1 VKLRSRLALLVGAVF
16 VFGGGVIGG
25 SSALIARQE
34 ALDTLDG
41 VLGDAIS
48 SVKNDPAQDV
58 SAVLAIADSSPV
70 PISAMLFFDDSEP
83 VVLVESRDG
92 PETIKL
98 PLLSIAEVTRAAEE
112 PTTMSG
118 EVKLRIEAYSTG
130 NGEWLVVGTSLT
142 SINNQFGKSLMRSV
156 QLSLLIALFMVVF
169 MYWLIRRALLPIA
182 RVTRDAQR
190 IAEGDLDQE
199 LAPAVGSSEIR
210 QLSTSLHAMVN
221 SLRSAVETRA
231 QSEALM
237 REFLGDASHEL
248 RTPLTVIRGYIEI
261 LNSGQEL
268 SEEQRE
274 RAMSRLVSES
284 QRMSQTINDLL
295 LLAELGEVQQEMTES
310 VDLSVL
316 TANHVRDFSEQ
327 HKNRIVKSTIAS
339 DVMVAGNSEQLSRM
353 ISNVLSNI
361 SRHTPGDAE
370 VDVVVSKIDGQ
381 AILVFDDAGPGL
393 SAELYARTREGFQ
406 RFDRAHSKT
415 GGGFGLGL
423 SILSSI
429 VQRHEGTL
437 SMSKSPLG
445 GLRTQ
450 ITLPVCAG
458 SFA

>member
-1 VKLRSRLALLVGAVF
+1 MKLRTRLALLVGAVF
-16 VFGGGVIGG
+16 VIGGGVIGG

-34 ALDTLDG
+34 AIDTLDG

-92 PETIKL
+92 TEVIKL
-98 PLLSIAEVTRAAEE
+98 PILSIAEVTQAAED
-112 PTTMSG
+112 PMTKSG

-130 NGEWLVVGTSLT
+130 NGEWLVVGTSLS
-142 SINNQFGKSLMRSV
+142 SINNQFGKSLMRSI

-169 MYWLIRRALLPIA
+169 VYLLIRRALLPIA

-231 QSEALM
+231 RSEALM

-274 RAMSRLVSES
+274 RAMSRLVGES

-295 LLAELGEVQQEMTES
+295 LLAELGEVQHEMSET
-310 VDLSVL
+310 VDLSSLV
-316 TANHVRDFSEQ
+316 ANHLRDFSDQ
-327 HKNRIVKSTIAS
+327 HNNRTVKSAIAK
-339 DVMVAGNSEQLSRM
+339 DVIVTGNSEQLSRM

-361 SRHTPGDAE
+361 SRHTPGEAE
-370 VDVVVSKIDGQ
+370 VDVVVSRIDGQ

-429 VQRHEGTL
+429 VQRHDGTL
-437 SMSKSPLG
+437 SMSVSPLG

-450 ITLPVCAG
+450 ISLKLAR
-458 SFA
+458 

>member
-1 VKLRSRLALLVGAVF
+1 MKLRTRLALLVGAVF
-16 VFGGGVIGG
+16 VIGGGVIGG

-34 ALDTLDG
+34 ALDAVDV
-41 VLGDAIS
+41 VLGNAIV
-48 SVKNDPAQDV
+48 SVQNDPAQDV
-58 SAVLAIADSSPV
+58 SAVLSVADSSPV

-92 PETIKL
+92 PEPIKI
-98 PLLSIAEVTRAAEE
+98 PLLSIAEVTRAAEG
-112 PTTMSG
+112 PMTRSG

-142 SINNQFGKSLMRSV
+142 SIDNQFGKSLMRSV
-156 QLSLLIALFMVVF
+156 QLSLLIALFMVVLV
-169 MYWLIRRALLPIA
+169 YWLIRRALLPIA

-199 LAPAVGSSEIR
+199 IAPAVGSSEIR

-221 SLRSAVETRA
+221 SLRAAVETRA

-261 LNSGQEL
+261 LNSGQKL

-310 VDLSVL
+310 VDLSL
-316 TANHVRDFSEQ
+316 LAANYVRDFSEQ
-327 HKNRIVKSTIAS
+327 HKNRIVKSTIAGN
-339 DVMVAGNSEQLSRM
+339 VMVTGNSEQLSRM

-361 SRHTPGDAE
+361 SRHTPEDAG

-381 AILVFDDAGPGL
+381 AILVFDDSGPGL

-429 VQRHEGTL
+429 VQRHGGSL
-437 SMSKSPLG
+437 SLSPSPLG
-445 GLRTQ
+445 GLRTH
-450 ITLPVCAG
+450 ITLKAR
-458 SFA
+458 

>member
-1 VKLRSRLALLVGAVF
+1 MKLRTRLALLVGAVF
-16 VFGGGVIGG
+16 VVGGGAIGG

-34 ALDTLDG
+34 AIDALDG
-41 VLGDAIS
+41 VLSDAIA
-48 SVKNDPAQDV
+48 SVRNDPANDV
-58 SAVLAIADSSPV
+58 SAVLEIADSSPV

-92 PETIKL
+92 SEIVRFPA
-98 PLLSIAEVTRAAEE
+98 LSIAEVTRAAEE
-112 PTTMSG
+112 SMNKSAET
-118 EVKLRIEAYSTG
+118 ELRIAAYSTG
-130 NGEWLVVGTSLT
+130 NGEWLVVGSSMS
-142 SINNQFGKSLMRSV
+142 SISNQFHKSLIRSV
-156 QLSLLIALFMVVF
+156 QLSLVIALFMVVLV
-169 MYWLIRRALLPIA
+169 YWLIRRALLPIA
-182 RVTRDAQR
+182 RVTRDAQG
-190 IAEGDLDQE
+190 IAEGDLDRE
-199 LAPAVGSSEIR
+199 LAPAVGSSEIG

-221 SLRSAVETRA
+221 SLRSAVETTTR
-231 QSEALM
+231 SESLM

-295 LLAELGEVQQEMTES
+295 LLAELGEVRHQMSEV
-310 VDLSVL
+310 VDLSLLVS
-316 TANHVRDFSEQ
+316 NHVRDFSEQ
-327 HKNRIVKSTIAS
+327 QKNRIAKSTIVS
-339 DVMVAGNSEQLSRM
+339 DVSIVGNSEQLSRM
-353 ISNVLSNI
+353 ISNVISNI
-361 SRHTPGDAE
+361 SRHTPDDAE
-370 VDVVVSKIDGQ
+370 VDVVLAEVDGN

-429 VQRHEGTL
+429 VQRHGGTL
-437 SMSKSPLG
+437 SLSQSPLG
-445 GLRTQ
+445 GLQTH
-450 ITLPVCAG
+450 ITLKAR
-458 SFA
+458 

>member
-1 VKLRSRLALLVGAVF
+1 MKLRTRLALLVGAVF
-16 VFGGGVIGG
+16 VVGGGAIGG

-34 ALDTLDG
+34 AIDALDG
-41 VLGDAIS
+41 VLSDAIA
-48 SVKNDPAQDV
+48 SVRNDPANDI
-58 SAVLAIADSSPV
+58 SAVLEIADSSPA

-92 PETIKL
+92 SEIVRFPA
-98 PLLSIAEVTRAAEE
+98 LSIAEVTRAAEE
-112 PTTMSG
+112 SMNKSAET
-118 EVKLRIEAYSTG
+118 ELRIAAYSTG
-130 NGEWLVVGTSLT
+130 NGEWLVVGSSMS
-142 SINNQFGKSLMRSV
+142 SISNQFHKSLIRSV
-156 QLSLLIALFMVVF
+156 QLSLVIALFMVVLV
-169 MYWLIRRALLPIA
+169 YWLIRRALLPIA
-182 RVTRDAQR
+182 LVTRDAQG
-190 IAEGDLDQE
+190 IAEGDLDRE
-199 LAPAVGSSEIR
+199 LAPAVGSSEIG

-221 SLRSAVETRA
+221 SLRSAVETTTR
-231 QSEALM
+231 SESLM

-295 LLAELGEVQQEMTES
+295 LLAELGEVRHQMSEV
-310 VDLSVL
+310 VDLSLLVS
-316 TANHVRDFSEQ
+316 NHVRDFSEQ
-327 HKNRIVKSTIAS
+327 QKNRIAKSTIAS
-339 DVMVAGNSEQLSRM
+339 DVSIVGNSEQLSRM
-353 ISNVLSNI
+353 ISNVISNI
-361 SRHTPGDAE
+361 SRHTPDDAE
-370 VDVVVSKIDGQ
+370 VDVVLAEVDGN

-429 VQRHEGTL
+429 VQRHGGTL
-437 SMSKSPLG
+437 SLSQSPLG
-445 GLRTQ
+445 GLQTH
-450 ITLPVCAG
+450 ITLKAR
-458 SFA
+458 

>member
-1 VKLRSRLALLVGAVF
+1 MKLRTRLALIVGVVF
-16 VFGGGVIGG
+16 IVGGGVIGG

-34 ALDTLDG
+34 AVDALDG
-41 VLGDAIS
+41 LLSEAID

-58 SAVLAIADSSPV
+58 SAVLAVADSSPV

-83 VVLVESRDG
+83 VVLIESRDG
-92 PETIKL
+92 TETVRFPK
-98 PLLSIAEVTRAAEE
+98 LSIAEVTQAAEE
-112 PTTMSG
+112 PMSKS
-118 EVKLRIEAYSTG
+118 ELVQLRIAAYSTG
-130 NGEWLVVGTSLT
+130 NGEWLVVGSSMT
-142 SINNQFGKSLMRSV
+142 SINSQFGNSLLQSI
-156 QLSLLIALFMVVF
+156 QLSLLIASLMVIL
-169 MYWLIRRALLPIA
+169 MYWLIRRALRPIA
-182 RVTRDAQR
+182 RVSRDAQG
-190 IAEGDLDQE
+190 IAEGDLDRE
-199 LAPAVGSSEIR
+199 LTPEVGASEIS

-221 SLRSAVETRA
+221 TLRAAVETRA

-261 LNSGQEL
+261 LDSGQEL
-268 SEEQRE
+268 SDEQRE

-295 LLAELGEVQQEMTES
+295 LLAELGEVRHEMTDV
-310 VDLSVL
+310 VDLSLLV
-316 TANHVRDFSEQ
+316 TNHVRDFSEQ
-327 HKNRIVKSTIAS
+327 KKSRKVKSTIANG
-339 DVMVAGNSEQLSRM
+339 VKVEGNIEQLSRM
-353 ISNVLSNI
+353 MSNVISNI
-361 SRHTPGDAE
+361 SRHTPDEAE
-370 VDVVVSKIDGQ
+370 VDVVLAEVDGN

-429 VQRHEGTL
+429 VQRHSGTL

-450 ITLPVCAG
+450 IAIPVCA
-458 SFA
+458 FD

>member
-16 VFGGGVIGG
+16 VFGGGVIGS
-25 SSALIARQE
+25 SSAVIARQG

-41 VLGDAIS
+41 ILGDAIS

-58 SAVLAIADSSPV
+58 SVVLDVADSSPV

-112 PTTMSG
+112 PITKSG

-142 SINNQFGKSLMRSV
+142 NIDNQFDKSLMRSI
-156 QLSLLIALFMVVF
+156 QLSLLIALFMVVLV
-169 MYWLIRRALLPIA
+169 YWLIRRALLPIA

-199 LAPAVGSSEIR
+199 LALAVGSSEIQ
-210 QLSTSLHAMVN
+210 QLSIALHAMVK
-221 SLRSAVETRA
+221 SLKSAVETRA

-248 RTPLTVIRGYIEI
+248 RTPLTVIRGYIDI

-268 SEEQRE
+268 SGEQRE
-274 RAMSRLVSES
+274 RAMSRLVGES

-295 LLAELGEVQQEMTES
+295 LLAELGEVHQETNDS
-310 VDLSVL
+310 VDLSLLAV
-316 TANHVRDFSEQ
+316 NHVRDFSEQ
-327 HKNRIVKSTIAS
+327 HKNRLVKSTIAS
-339 DVMVAGNSEQLSRM
+339 DVLVMGNSEQLSRM

-361 SRHTPGDAE
+361 SRHTPTDAE
-370 VDVVVSKIDGQ
+370 VDVVLAKFDGQ

-393 SAELYARTREGFQ
+393 TAELYARSKDGFQ

-429 VQRHEGTL
+429 VQRHKGEL
-437 SMSKSPLG
+437 LLLRSDLG

-450 ITLPVCAG
+450 ITLPLA
-458 SFA
+458 SLES